1 MIISAINSR
10 KKTWNLLIE
19 TKQSITFTQGL
30 SRNEKIAETIPFQS
44 GLKLLCKPLTMEITM
59 PKASEIKKNNTIVFN
74 GKTCIVRDIER
85 SVPQGRAGGSIYRM
99 RMYDVVSGAKFDE
112 TFKDSDMLDM
122 ADLVR
127 RPAMFSYVDGD
138 DYVFLDKEDY
148 TPYHL
153 NKDSIA
159 DEILFINE
167 ETDGIQVLIVSEQP
181 VALDLP
187 MSVELEIVETDPS
200 IKGASATSRTKPAT
214 LSTGLVVQVPE
225 YISTGEWI
233 KINTEERKFQSRGD
247 KH

>member
-1 MIISAINSR
+1 
-10 KKTWNLLIE
+10 
-19 TKQSITFTQGL
+19 
-30 SRNEKIAETIPFQS
+30 
-44 GLKLLCKPLTMEITM
+44 M
-59 PKASEIKKNNTIVFN
+59 PKASEFKKNNTVVFD

-99 RMYDVVSGAKFDE
+99 RMYDVVTGAKYDE
-112 TFKDSDMLDM
+112 TFKDSDTLDM
-122 ADLVR
+122 ADLIR
-127 RPAMFSYVDGD
+127 RPAMFSYIDGEE
-138 DYVFLDKEDY
+138 YVFMDKEDY

-153 NKDSIA
+153 NKDSIENEA
-159 DEILFINE
+159 LFINE
-167 ETDGIQVLIVSEQP
+167 DTDGIQVVIVSEVP

-187 MSVELEIVETDPS
+187 MSVELEVVETDPS

-233 KINTEERKFQSRGD
+233 KVNTEERKFQSRAD